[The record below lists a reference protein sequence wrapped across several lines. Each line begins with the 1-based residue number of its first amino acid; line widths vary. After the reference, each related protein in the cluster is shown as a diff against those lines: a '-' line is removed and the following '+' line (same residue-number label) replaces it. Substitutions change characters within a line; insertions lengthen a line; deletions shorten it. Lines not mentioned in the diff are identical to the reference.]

1 LTAGKGREGKQ
12 VRAFLKKSA
21 AKNFFD
27 AGLWAVTAPQP
38 MTQHTKVFCFFFS
51 KKKRFLT

>member
-1 LTAGKGREGKQ
+1 LRQGKQRQ

-51 KKKRFLT
+51 KKKRFVT